1 MQLAS
6 RYSTG
11 ALDDIQRATDLAY
24 KAVAE
29 YGLSP
34 TVGPMSVPTLS
45 AGGGEDSMFGGGG
58 TAVRGGGSITYSL
71 HTRHAPRATCN
82 KNPPPS
88 LGCVS
93 SLTPPVRITFFFS
106 FFFPLQ

>member
-1 MQLAS
+1 MHIMQRAPL
-6 RYSTG
+6 YSKG

-45 AGGGEDSMFGGGG
+45 AGGGEDTMFGGGG
-58 TAVRGGGSITYSL
+58 TAVRVGVIHNPIPYTHS
-71 HTRHAPRATCN
+71 HAPRAT
-82 KNPPPS
+82 
-88 LGCVS
+88 
-93 SLTPPVRITFFFS
+93 
-106 FFFPLQ
+106 